1 MPKTVQSALFL
12 LVLMLVVIFA
22 RPSLGLNSAP
32 ASSPSEE
39 ISPAENLDS
48 RFWLADTLDL
58 QVELNAQQVT
68 LNEWIQ
74 SINQSNLEFLCLGEI
89 HNPSFRQFLAQ
100 NIFSQLDVDVLMLEA
115 DSPQVEQFLS
125 QVDAGIPS
133 ISLFGSDIAD
143 VLRAVQTRNPDVQIL
158 GVDESAQQTAWKN
171 LEEVHAERQ
180 RLSRDGFIAENI
192 REQFRPGL
200 RHVAL
205 FGGNHCSL
213 YDVGLG
219 NSRPFFLHL
228 TGVLTARERMK
239 SALIVSA
246 AQTNLFT
253 LTMRKAGLSDRLMV
267 FPETK
272 AIAPASYNF
281 RWDLKSYWDNYDV
294 MIYFPVP

>member
-1 MPKTVQSALFL
+1 MPKTAQTALFL
-12 LVLMLVVIFA
+12 LVLMLVVFFA
-22 RPSLGLNSAP
+22 RPSFGFNSAP
-32 ASSPSEE
+32 ASSPLEAV
-39 ISPAENLDS
+39 SPAENLDS

-58 QVELNAQQVT
+58 QAELNAQHVA
-68 LNEWIQ
+68 LNEWLQ

-89 HNPSFRQFLAQ
+89 HNLSFRQFLAQ

-115 DSPQVEQFLS
+115 DSLQVEQFLS
-125 QVDAGIPS
+125 QVAAGIPS
-133 ISLFGSDIAD
+133 VSLFGSDIAA
-143 VLRAVQTRNPDVQIL
+143 VIRAVQTRNPDVQIL

-180 RLSRDGFIAENI
+180 RLSRDGFIAQNI
-192 REQFRPGL
+192 HEQFRPGL

-205 FGGNHCSL
+205 FGGSHCSL

-228 TGVLTARERMK
+228 AGILTARERMK

-246 AQTNLFT
+246 AQTNLFA
-253 LTMRKAGLSDRLMV
+253 LTMRKVGLHNQTIV
-267 FPETK
+267 FPDTR

-281 RWDLKSYWDNYDV
+281 RWDLKAFWDNYDV
-294 MIYFPVP
+294 IIHFPLP